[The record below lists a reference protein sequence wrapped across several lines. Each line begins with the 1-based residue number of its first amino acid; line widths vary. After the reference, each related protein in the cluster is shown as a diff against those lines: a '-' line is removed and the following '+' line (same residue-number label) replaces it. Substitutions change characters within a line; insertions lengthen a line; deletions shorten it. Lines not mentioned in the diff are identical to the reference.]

1 MARKRSWTGII
12 FGIIWFLMALFV
24 LINYLS
30 GNLGSFYV
38 PRILM
43 IFYDI
48 FGIIPGAIIQ
58 LVLSG
63 LLVFFSAVPRRK

>member
-1 MARKRSWTGII
+1 
-12 FGIIWFLMALFV
+12 MALFV